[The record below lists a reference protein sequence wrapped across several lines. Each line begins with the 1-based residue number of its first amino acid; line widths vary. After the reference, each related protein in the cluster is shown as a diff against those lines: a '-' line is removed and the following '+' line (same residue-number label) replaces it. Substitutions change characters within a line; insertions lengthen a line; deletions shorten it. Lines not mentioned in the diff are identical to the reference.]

1 MYKKIE
7 IKEGIYGLYINEKY
21 FIYTEESSNGRIIVK
36 DNSNII
42 IFSSMQNWI
51 NRFCLV
57 GDNLCYSSYDEDFTR
72 IQKLTEN
79 KTIILDVLLSD
90 ITPDTPYIYNNLYY
104 NLSEI
109 DNNCIYNLV
118 TGEVVGKC
126 KNEIKGF
133 VKLNTDN
140 HIVTGKYL
148 QTYIY
153 IYIKTDFTLLWQKEM
168 RDFFNN
174 EEDSENNQLQ
184 IQEIYAYKNTF
195 IIVTTF
201 GIVCLNQKDGSLF
214 WKTDSYARTMEIVG
228 NIGYVCTSLSLY
240 KINLDTGE
248 ESGYGWIHDRLPD
261 FEYGDRSYW
270 PAGHRVVY
278 HNGFLWYLVYDAGDS
293 FIIAIN
299 PETGDYEW
307 IHKVDTYEKADE
319 IQFYEDK
326 MFVLDT
332 GGYLHIYE
340 KEE

>member
-1 MYKKIE
+1 MFTERKRIKAHYFEIYKDKLFILE
-7 IKEGIYGLYINEKY
+7 DDCSPLYVYDIHTFHLIAKLGDNYGGGLYAINDLVVDEHLKGVNVDTLSKVPSFYNCSNTYYYITNSKY
-21 FIYTEESSNGRIIVK
+21 
-36 DNSNII
+36 II
-42 IFSSMQNWI
+42 IRKFITDFSLELHI
-51 NRFCLV
+51 VRL
-57 GDNLCYSSYDEDFTR
+57 DNYQIVRKIKDTSGTIRLFTESNDLICSTEDF
-72 IQKLTEN
+72 LF
-79 KTIILDVLLSD
+79 
-90 ITPDTPYIYNNLYY
+90 LY
-104 NLSEI
+104 
-109 DNNCIYNLV
+109 
-118 TGEVVGKC
+118 K
-126 KNEIKGF
+126 
-133 VKLNTDN
+133 
-140 HIVTGKYL
+140 
-148 QTYIY
+148 
-153 IYIKTDFTLLWQKEM
+153 DFSLLWQKEM

-184 IQEIYAYKNTF
+184 IQEIYAYKDTF
-195 IIVTTF
+195 IVVTTF
-201 GIVCLNQKDGSLF
+201 GTVCLKQVDGSLI

>member
-1 MYKKIE
+1 MFTERKRIKAHYFEIYKDKLFILE
-7 IKEGIYGLYINEKY
+7 DDCSPLYVYDIHTFHLIAKLGDNYGGGLYAINDLVVDEHLKGVNVDTLSKVPSFYNCSNTYYYIANSKY
-21 FIYTEESSNGRIIVK
+21 
-36 DNSNII
+36 II
-42 IFSSMQNWI
+42 IRKFITDFSLELHI
-51 NRFCLV
+51 IRL
-57 GDNLCYSSYDEDFTR
+57 DNYQIVRKIKDTSGTIRLFTESNDLICSTEDF
-72 IQKLTEN
+72 LF
-79 KTIILDVLLSD
+79 
-90 ITPDTPYIYNNLYY
+90 LY
-104 NLSEI
+104 
-109 DNNCIYNLV
+109 
-118 TGEVVGKC
+118 K
-126 KNEIKGF
+126 
-133 VKLNTDN
+133 
-140 HIVTGKYL
+140 
-148 QTYIY
+148 
-153 IYIKTDFTLLWQKEM
+153 DFTLLWQKEM

-184 IQEIYAYKNTF
+184 IQEIYAYKDTF
-195 IIVTTF
+195 IVVTTF
-201 GIVCLNQKDGSLF
+201 GTVCLKQVDGSLI

-326 MFVLDT
+326 MFVSDT

>member
-1 MYKKIE
+1 MYKKINTDKDK
-7 IKEGIYGLYINEKY
+7 IGLYLTSKY
-21 FIYTEESSNGRIIVK
+21 LCYTLKSEEYRLYVCSIEDESE
-36 DNSNII
+36 I
-42 IFSSMQNWI
+42 IFISEEKKVNYYSI
-51 NRFCLV
+51 Y
-57 GDNLCYSSYDEDFTR
+57 GDNLIYISRDEDSTFLVNLKSKNKNQ
-72 IQKLTEN
+72 IDEILYDLVDNYYKKNEN
-79 KTIILDVLLSD
+79 YYCDNNHVYIYDLLSGNIVKIIKKTIIGYPKLGTDD
-90 ITPDTPYIYNNLYY
+90 YIITNN
-104 NLSEI
+104 N
-109 DNNCIYNLV
+109 
-118 TGEVVGKC
+118 
-126 KNEIKGF
+126 
-133 VKLNTDN
+133 
-140 HIVTGKYL
+140 
-148 QTYIY
+148 IY
-153 IYIKTDFTLLWQKEM
+153 IYVYLKTDFSLLWQKEM

-174 EEDSENNQLQ
+174 EEDSKNNQLQ
-184 IQEIYAYKNTF
+184 IQEIYAYKDTF
-195 IIVTTF
+195 IVVTTF
-201 GIVCLNQKDGSLF
+201 GTVCLKQVDGSLI

-319 IQFYEDK
+319 IQFYENK
-326 MFVLDT
+326 MFVSDT

-340 KEE
+340 KEDA

>member
-1 MYKKIE
+1 
-7 IKEGIYGLYINEKY
+7 
-21 FIYTEESSNGRIIVK
+21 
-36 DNSNII
+36 
-42 IFSSMQNWI
+42 
-51 NRFCLV
+51 
-57 GDNLCYSSYDEDFTR
+57 
-72 IQKLTEN
+72 
-79 KTIILDVLLSD
+79 
-90 ITPDTPYIYNNLYY
+90 
-104 NLSEI
+104 
-109 DNNCIYNLV
+109 
-118 TGEVVGKC
+118 
-126 KNEIKGF
+126 
-133 VKLNTDN
+133 
-140 HIVTGKYL
+140 
-148 QTYIY
+148 
-153 IYIKTDFTLLWQKEM
+153 
-168 RDFFNN
+168 
-174 EEDSENNQLQ
+174 
-184 IQEIYAYKNTF
+184 
-195 IIVTTF
+195 
-201 GIVCLNQKDGSLF
+201 
-214 WKTDSYARTMEIVG
+214 MEIVG

-340 KEE
+340 KEDA

>member
-7 IKEGIYGLYINEKY
+7 IKKGISSFYINEKY
-21 FIYTEESSNGRIIVK
+21 VK
-36 DNSNII
+36 YVQKSLEGKIKVENHLKEV
-42 IFSSMQNWI
+42 IFTSEQNWI
-51 NRFCLV
+51 NRSCLV

-72 IQKLTEN
+72 IQKLDNN
-79 KTIILDVLLSD
+79 KSIILDVLLSD
-90 ITPDTPYIYNNLYY
+90 ITSDTPNIYNNLYY

-109 DNNCIYNLV
+109 DNNCIYDLV
-118 TGEVVGKC
+118 IGKEVGKC

-133 VKLNTDN
+133 IKLNTDN

-153 IYIKTDFTLLWQKEM
+153 IYIKTDFTLLWQKNI
-168 RDFFNN
+168 RDIFN
-174 EEDSENNQLQ
+174 EEDRENNQLQ

-201 GIVCLNQKDGSLF
+201 GTVCLKQVDGSLI

-326 MFVLDT
+326 MFVSDT

>member
-1 MYKKIE
+1 MYKKINTDKDK
-7 IKEGIYGLYINEKY
+7 IGLYLTSKY
-21 FIYTEESSNGRIIVK
+21 LCYTLKSEEYRLDVCSIEDESE
-36 DNSNII
+36 I
-42 IFSSMQNWI
+42 IFISEEKKVNYYSI
-51 NRFCLV
+51 Y
-57 GDNLCYSSYDEDFTR
+57 GDNLIYISRDEDSTFLVNLKSKNKNQ
-72 IQKLTEN
+72 IDEILYDLVDNYYKKNEN
-79 KTIILDVLLSD
+79 YYCDNNHVYIYDLLSGNIVKIIKKTIIGY
-90 ITPDTPYIYNNLYY
+90 P
-104 NLSEI
+104 
-109 DNNCIYNLV
+109 
-118 TGEVVGKC
+118 
-126 KNEIKGF
+126 
-133 VKLNTDN
+133 KLNTDDYIITN
-140 HIVTGKYL
+140 NN
-148 QTYIY
+148 IY
-153 IYIKTDFTLLWQKEM
+153 IYVYLKTDFSLLWQKEM

-174 EEDSENNQLQ
+174 EEDSKNNQLQ
-184 IQEIYAYKNTF
+184 IQEIYAYKDTF
-195 IIVTTF
+195 IVVTTF
-201 GIVCLNQKDGSLF
+201 GTVCLKQVDGSLI

-248 ESGYGWIHDRLPD
+248 ESGYGWIHNRLPD

-340 KEE
+340 KEDA